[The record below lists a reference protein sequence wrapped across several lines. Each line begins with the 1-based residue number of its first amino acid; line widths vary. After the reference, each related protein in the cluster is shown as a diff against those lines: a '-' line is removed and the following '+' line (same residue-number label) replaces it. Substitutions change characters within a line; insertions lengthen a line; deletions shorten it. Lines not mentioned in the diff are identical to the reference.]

1 MKLICIFASTTR
13 GLRKSQV
20 SLVKSSLVFV
30 LVEGSSLAALKSFMP
45 TKQKRGRKKQKTTS
59 AFHRKENSRGMLKL
73 FLSLLSDSNQRPRDY
88 KSRALAN

>member
-30 LVEGSSLAALKSFMP
+30 LVEGSCLAALKSF
-45 TKQKRGRKKQKTTS
+45 
-59 AFHRKENSRGMLKL
+59 
-73 FLSLLSDSNQRPRDY
+73 
-88 KSRALAN
+88 